1 MIVHMASTLE
11 AHVVPGDSATADTRR
26 ADLALPR
33 ANAHPLTTAAP
44 LTIAPAS
51 LDERLQPGDALRT
64 RTGEES

>member
-1 MIVHMASTLE
+1 MASTLE

-33 ANAHPLTTAAP
+33 TGSHPLPIAAP
-44 LTIAPAS
+44 LTTAPAS
-51 LDERLQPGDALRT
+51 LDERLQPGDELRT